1 MKLSV
6 FTKSAIAAVVS
17 VLFLA
22 SCGRDKICDCIDA
35 GDALNKKSSQILEK
49 GEASI
54 EDEKK
59 VAELRKTKKAKCAEF
74 ETMAGPEMLERK
86 QSCK

>member
-1 MKLSV
+1 MKLNV
-6 FTKSAIAAVVS
+6 FTKSAIITGLA

-22 SCGRDKICDCIDA
+22 SCSRDKICDCIDA

-49 GEASI
+49 GEASKA
-54 EDEKK
+54 DEKQ